1 MTTSISK
8 NTSKLYFCPG
18 CLKCWKDKHK
28 FMLCCDGCKGHM
40 AEKEWTIPLMMEY
53 YGIPGETYGNKP
65 FKIWFPN
72 KKRKPPRDTNG
83 KIIKRIQW
91 NSDFEFDIKPALSFL
106 NSKIGIILQHFI
118 DQQTYY
124 ITNLVNEP
132 TKNHWDKLDP
142 EIQYHIDFIKN
153 ETVTTLRY

>member
-1 MTTSISK
+1 MVPQHKKK
-8 NTSKLYFCPG
+8 NHHAIPTVRL
-18 CLKCWKDKHK
+18 LK
-28 FMLCCDGCKGHM
+28 
-40 AEKEWTIPLMMEY
+40 EY
-53 YGIPGETYGNKP
+53 NGIP
-65 FKIWFPN
+65 IL
-72 KKRKPPRDTNG
+72 
-83 KIIKRIQW
+83 
-91 NSDFEFDIKPALSFL
+91 NSILNQLYLFL